1 MNPAE
6 RTPWRRALAQRI
18 RDLDV
23 GPRELAVYAIR
34 PATAASPPMRSG
46 KSAQTDHADAPGI
59 GDPLT
64 QIGHVR

>member
-6 RTPWRRALAQRI
+6 RNLWRRAVAQRI
-18 RDLDV
+18 RDFDV
-23 GPRELAVYAIR
+23 GPTELAVYAIR
-34 PATAASPPMRSG
+34 PATAASPRMRSG
-46 KSAQTDHADAPGI
+46 TSAQTVHGDAPGI